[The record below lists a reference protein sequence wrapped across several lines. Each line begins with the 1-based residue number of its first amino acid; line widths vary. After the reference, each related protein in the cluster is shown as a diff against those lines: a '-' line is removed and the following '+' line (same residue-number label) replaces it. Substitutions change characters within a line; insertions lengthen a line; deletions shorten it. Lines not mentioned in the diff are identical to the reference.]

1 MPRFWHV
8 HSINVGV
15 YTIKH
20 TRLSQCFYHDALVS
34 RSKKTTT
41 SGALDRVVLSSTAVH
56 TLCTLVEF
64 CTAAHAFLDG
74 LFICVHFTSGIRL
87 ACFPPWLL
95 CATAVAPAAGSQ
107 LSMLLEVRSNVSMLQ
122 LQVSSASYCSRQAG
136 RQAKK
141 APLVCNS

>member
-1 MPRFWHV
+1 MKKGYTAVPGKTVARPYREKSQHGRV
-8 HSINVGV
+8 H
-15 YTIKH
+15 
-20 TRLSQCFYHDALVS
+20 
-34 RSKKTTT
+34 KK
-41 SGALDRVVLSSTAVH
+41 SEHGRVHRGNADTAVH

-107 LSMLLEVRSNVSMLQ
+107 LSMLLSIILVSELQRKHATAASELSIILQ
-122 LQVSSASYCSRQAG
+122 LASRPAS
-136 RQAKK
+136 
-141 APLVCNS
+141 